1 MRAILVLGMALAVGS
16 ACVAQNYDYGARGP
30 VLGPDRTNLAH
41 VAGVGAGLE
50 ISLLNENRNARDKR
64 VVVRANVTGVD
75 LVQPNSPG
83 EMAQYRGFLQYRL
96 DGSAPV
102 ETTQLQHE
110 FGNLS
115 SGEHTVEVAL
125 VTSSR
130 ANITEPKK
138 MTIKIP

>member
-1 MRAILVLGMALAVGS
+1 MLAMALAVGS
-16 ACVAQNYDYGARGP
+16 VCVAQHYDYGARGP
-30 VLGPDRTNLAH
+30 VLGSDRTNLAH

-50 ISLLNENRNARDKR
+50 IKLLDENRYARDKR
-64 VVVRANVTGVD
+64 VVVRADVTGVE
-75 LVQPNSPG
+75 LVQPNSQT

-130 ANITEPKK
+130 AKITEPKK
-138 MTIKIP
+138 MIVKIP